1 MSDGQEQEFDI
12 DAGVDSIASDMG
24 WNDES
29 DNDDDESGIVDEHNE
44 PDEEEVSEE
53 TEEESTEPTS
63 KAPPAS
69 WSKDQHEN
77 WGKVPKEAQDYIEL
91 REKQML
97 DGIEQYKEGNTYAGE
112 IQKIVEPFRD
122 MLDQHGV
129 DEKTAISNLFSW
141 NKTLQSGTLEQ
152 RQQAFIALGNDLGII
167 PKEGQAAIDP
177 NTKSLQERLDRIER
191 QETQRTQSAQ
201 KENYNRIAQ
210 EVNEFAKDKDDF
222 DLLGDDITLIL
233 KSGVDLP
240 TAYEKARWA
249 NPVTRAKALAESV
262 AEQTKVISK
271 KNSEAAK
278 AALKAKSTN
287 VRNVN
292 TNKTQKEATG
302 SWDDTMAET
311 LAKIKSH

>member
-1 MSDGQEQEFDI
+1 MSEEQEFDI

-29 DNDDDESGIVDEHNE
+29 DNDDDDSGIVDEHT
-44 PDEEEVSEE
+44 EEADD
-53 TEEESTEPTS
+53 TDEESTEEDKPEVET

-69 WSKDQHEN
+69 WSKEQHEN

-97 DGIEQYKEGNTYAGE
+97 DGIEQYKEANAYAGE

-122 MLDQHGV
+122 MLDQYGV
-129 DEKTAISNLFSW
+129 DEKTAIGNLFSW
-141 NKTLQSGTLEQ
+141 NKTLQTGTIEQ

-167 PKEGQAAIDP
+167 PKEGQAPIDP
-177 NTKSLQERLDRIER
+177 NTQALQQRLDRIER
-191 QETQRTQSAQ
+191 QENQRTQSIQ
-201 KENYNRIAQ
+201 KENYNRVAS
-210 EVNEFAKDKDDF
+210 EVEAFAKEKDDF
-222 DLLGDDITLIL
+222 DLLGDDIALIL

-262 AEQTKVISK
+262 AEQTKVIAK
-271 KNSEAAK
+271 KNTEAAK
-278 AALKAKSTN
+278 QALKSKSTN

-292 TNKTQKEATG
+292 TNKTPKEAIGTWG
-302 SWDDTMAET
+302 DTMQET
-311 LAKIKSH
+311 LDRIKSH